1 MKIKIDKPAK
11 IELLNALRSGILDT
25 EKIQAIQT
33 VLNEVRPDLKFA
45 EMSDEELDA
54 RITELEN
61 KMKK

>member
-11 IELLNALRSGILDT
+11 IELLNALRSGILET
-25 EKIQAIQT
+25 EKIQALQT
-33 VLNEVRPDLKFA
+33 VLNEVRPDLRFA

-54 RITELEN
+54 KILELEN